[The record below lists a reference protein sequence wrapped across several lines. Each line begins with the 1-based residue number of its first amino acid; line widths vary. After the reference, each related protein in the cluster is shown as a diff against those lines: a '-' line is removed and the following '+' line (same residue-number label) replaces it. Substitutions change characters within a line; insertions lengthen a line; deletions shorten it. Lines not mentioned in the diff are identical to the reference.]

1 MMSVARINPGF
12 VLVFLREAAQFRK
25 QPFLLFLTVVMPLI
39 LMGLLAAVFS
49 QGLATRL
56 PIAVLNLDGSDL
68 SRTIVRTVDATPDA
82 AVVANVSDLTE
93 GRHLILSGKVHGLLM
108 IPKDLERDVFAGRRP
123 EVVFFYNTQ
132 TMTTG
137 NLTLRGVNA
146 ALASVEGNIKLSLR
160 TSRGQPIDIA
170 RSSLAPIPVQVNPL
184 FNPTQNYTH
193 FLLAALLPT
202 ILQIII
208 VTVTAYSIGRD
219 AETEHRFRILRRL
232 GGGIWPAMFG
242 KLAPYTLVFLFVL
255 GIADAV
261 LFLVFELP
269 LRGERVL
276 LLGAGI
282 LFILA
287 NQFLG
292 ALLALILRP
301 MATAVSIG
309 TLLTAP
315 AFGFMGIGFPRIGM
329 NAFAYY
335 WGDALPGTWYLIAR
349 IDQTIRGAPFDLS
362 VRPLAILLFMV
373 ILLACL
379 TALRLGAI
387 RKKVSQ
393 LARPATATIGTMS

>member
-1 MMSVARINPGF
+1 MSVARIKPGF
-12 VLVFLREAAQFRK
+12 VLVFLREAAQFRR
-25 QPFLLFLTVVMPLI
+25 QPFLLFLTIVMPLI

-56 PIAVLNLDGSDL
+56 PIAVLNLDGSGL

-146 ALASVEGNIKLSLR
+146 ALASVEGNIRLSLR

-202 ILQIII
+202 ILQIIV
-208 VTVTAYSIGRD
+208 VTVMAYSIGRD

-242 KLAPYTLVFLFVL
+242 KLLPYTLVFLFVL
-255 GIADAV
+255 GVADAM

>member
-1 MMSVARINPGF
+1 MLNSRVKPGF
-12 VLVFLREAAQFRK
+12 MLVFLREAAQFRK
-25 QPFLLFLTVVMPLI
+25 QPFLLFLTIVMPLI

-56 PIAVLNLDGSDL
+56 PIAVLNLDGGDL

-93 GRHLILSGKVHGLLM
+93 GRHLIFSGKVHGLLM
-108 IPKDLERDVFAGRRP
+108 IPKNLERDVFAGRRP

-146 ALASVEGNIKLSLR
+146 ALAGIEGNIRLSLR
-160 TSRGQPIDIA
+160 TSRGQPVDIA
-170 RSSLAPIPVQVNPL
+170 RSSLAPITVQINPL
-184 FNPTQNYTH
+184 FNPTQNYAH

-202 ILQIII
+202 ILQIVI
-208 VTVTAYSIGRD
+208 VTVMAYSVGRD

-232 GGGIWPAMFG
+232 GGGLWPAIFG
-242 KLAPYTLVFLFVL
+242 KLVPYTLVFLFVL
-255 GIADAV
+255 GVADAV
-261 LFLVFELP
+261 LFLVFGLP
-269 LRGERVL
+269 LRGDRAL
-276 LLGAGI
+276 LLAAGI

-287 NQFLG
+287 NQFFG
-292 ALLALILRP
+292 ALLALVLRQ

-335 WGDALPGTWYLIAR
+335 WGDVLPGTWYLTAR
-349 IDQTIRGAPFDLS
+349 IDQTIRGAPADLS
-362 VRPLAILLFMV
+362 IRPVALLLFIGAM
-373 ILLACL
+373 LAFL
-379 TALRLGAI
+379 TAFRLDSI
-387 RKKVSQ
+387 RRKANRQVRS
-393 LARPATATIGTMS
+393 ATATIGAA

>member
-1 MMSVARINPGF
+1 MMSVARIKPGF

-25 QPFLLFLTVVMPLI
+25 QPFLLVLTIVMPLI

-93 GRHLILSGKVHGLLM
+93 GRHLILSGRVHGLLM

-146 ALASVEGNIKLSLR
+146 ALASVEGNIRLSVR
-160 TSRGQPIDIA
+160 TTRGQPIDIA

-202 ILQIII
+202 ILQIIV
-208 VTVTAYSIGRD
+208 VTVMAYSIGRD

-242 KLAPYTLVFLFVL
+242 KLVPYTLVFLFVL
-255 GIADAV
+255 GAADAM

>member
-1 MMSVARINPGF
+1 MMSVARIKPGF

-25 QPFLLFLTVVMPLI
+25 QPFLLFLTIVMPLI

-93 GRHLILSGKVHGLLM
+93 GRHLILSGRVHGLLM

-137 NLTLRGVNA
+137 NLTLRGVNT
-146 ALASVEGNIKLSLR
+146 ALASVEGNIRLSVR
-160 TSRGQPIDIA
+160 TTRGQPIDIA
-170 RSSLAPIPVQVNPL
+170 RSLLAPIPVQVNPL

-202 ILQIII
+202 ILQIIV
-208 VTVTAYSIGRD
+208 VTVMAYSIGRD

-242 KLAPYTLVFLFVL
+242 KLVPYTLVFLFVL
-255 GIADAV
+255 GVADAM

-269 LRGERVL
+269 LRGNRVL

-393 LARPATATIGTMS
+393 LARPPTATIGTMS

>member
-1 MMSVARINPGF
+1 MSVARINPGF

>member
-1 MMSVARINPGF
+1 MSVARIKPGF

-25 QPFLLFLTVVMPLI
+25 QPFLLFLTIVMPLI

-93 GRHLILSGKVHGLLM
+93 GRHLILSGRVHGLLM

-137 NLTLRGVNA
+137 NLTLRGVNT
-146 ALASVEGNIKLSLR
+146 ALASVEGNIRLSVR
-160 TSRGQPIDIA
+160 TTRGQPIDIA
-170 RSSLAPIPVQVNPL
+170 RSLLAPIPVQVNPL

-202 ILQIII
+202 ILQIIV
-208 VTVTAYSIGRD
+208 VTVMAYSIGRD

-242 KLAPYTLVFLFVL
+242 KLVPYTLVFLFVL
-255 GIADAV
+255 GVADAM

-269 LRGERVL
+269 LRGNRVL

-393 LARPATATIGTMS
+393 LARPPTATIGTMS